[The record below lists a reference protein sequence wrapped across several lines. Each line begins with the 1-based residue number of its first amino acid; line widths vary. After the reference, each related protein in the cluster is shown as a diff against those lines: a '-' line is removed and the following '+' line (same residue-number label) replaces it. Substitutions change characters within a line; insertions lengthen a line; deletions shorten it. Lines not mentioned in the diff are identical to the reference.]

1 MSFFNISKETLAL
14 SREAENSLKEQ
25 FCERDEITEYN
36 QNKVLKAFI
45 DNNVSESCFGTTTGY
60 GYDDKGRDTLERVF
74 AQIMNT
80 EDAIIR
86 HNFVSGTH
94 TITVALFGLLRPG
107 DTLLSVAGMPYDTL
121 RGVIG
126 ISPKDGSLAEFGVKY
141 DQIDLT
147 TDGEIDYEALEKRLS
162 ESPVKIAYI
171 QRSRGYETRPSLTI
185 SEIEKITKLVKSIAP
200 QTIVMV
206 DNCYGEY
213 VEKQEPTDVGA
224 DIIMGSLIKN
234 PGGGIA
240 PTGGYIAG
248 RRDLVEKCANRLTAP
263 GIGKEVGA
271 SLGTSREM
279 YLGVF
284 NAPHAVGEA
293 VKTAIFASKI
303 FEMQGYEVTP
313 KSDEKRTDIIQ
324 TIVLGSAEK
333 MIGFCQ
339 GLQHGMP
346 VEAYVSPEPWDMPG
360 YDDPV
365 IMSSGSFTA
374 GATIELS
381 ADGPIREPY
390 AAWMQGGLNYHSA
403 KTGIL
408 LGIDSMPRAAGG
420 QTLSFKD

>member
-1 MSFFNISKETLAL
+1 MNEFFNIS
-14 SREAENSLKEQ
+14 
-25 FCERDEITEYN
+25 DEIIQLSERAEEELKPFFKSIDEIAEYN

-45 DNNVSESCFGTTTGY
+45 DNDVSESCFGITTGY

-74 AQIMNT
+74 AQIMGT
-80 EDAIIR
+80 QDAIIR

-94 TITVALFGLLRPG
+94 TITVALFGILRPN

-141 DQIDLT
+141 EQIDLT
-147 TDGEIDYEALEKRLS
+147 ENGGIDYKALEERLKK
-162 ESPVKIAYI
+162 SPVKIAYI
-171 QRSRGYETRPSLTI
+171 QRSRGYETRPSLRI
-185 SEIEKITKLVKSIAP
+185 EEIKKITELVKSISP

-213 VEKQEPTDVGA
+213 VEKLEPTQVGA

-248 RRDLVEKCANRLTAP
+248 RHDLVEKCAARLTAP

-271 SLGTSREM
+271 TLGTSREM

-293 VKTAIFASKI
+293 LKTATFASKI
-303 FEMQGYEVTP
+303 FELMGYEVTP
-313 KSDEKRTDIIQ
+313 KSNEKRTDIIQ
-324 TIVLGSAEK
+324 TVVLGSADK
-333 MIGFCQ
+333 LISFCQ
-339 GLQHGMP
+339 GLQKGMP

-408 LGIDSMPRAAGG
+408 LGLEAMKS
-420 QTLSFKD
+420 LK

>member
-1 MSFFNISKETLAL
+1 MSSFFNISPETLKL
-14 SREAENSLKEQ
+14 SKQAEEALKEQ
-25 FCERDEITEYN
+25 FLSRDEITEYN

-45 DNNVSESCFGTTTGY
+45 DNNVSESCFGVTTGY

-74 AQIMNT
+74 AQIMNC

-94 TITVALFGLLRPG
+94 TITVALFGILRPG

-126 ISPKDGSLAEFGVKY
+126 ITEKDGSLKEFGVNY
-141 DQIDLT
+141 DQVDL
-147 TDGEIDYEALEKRLS
+147 DNQGGIDYDALEKRLKA
-162 ESPVKIAYI
+162 SPVKIAYI

-185 SEIEKITKLVKSIAP
+185 AEIEKIVKLVKQIAP
-200 QTIVMV
+200 ETIVMV

-213 VEKQEPTDVGA
+213 VETKEPTDVGA

-271 SLGTSREM
+271 TLGTSREM

-293 VKTAIFASKI
+293 MKTAMFASKI

-313 KSDEKRTDIIQ
+313 KPDEYRTDIIQ
-324 TIVLGSAEK
+324 TIVLGSAENLVS
-333 MIGFCQ
+333 FCQ

-381 ADGPIREPY
+381 ADGPIRAPY
-390 AAWMQGGLNYHSA
+390 AAWMQGGLNFHSA

-408 LGIDSMPRAAGG
+408 LGIEAM
-420 QTLSFKD
+420 KN

>member
-1 MSFFNISKETLAL
+1 MKEFFNISDETLELAKTAESEL
-14 SREAENSLKEQ
+14 SGQ
-25 FCERDEITEYN
+25 FNERDEITEYN

-45 DNNVSESCFGTTTGY
+45 DNNVSESCFNYTSGY
-60 GYDDKGRDTLERVF
+60 GYDDKGRDTLEKVF
-74 AQIMNT
+74 AQIMCC

-94 TITVALFGLLRPG
+94 TITVALFGLLRPN

-126 ISPKDGSLAEFGVKY
+126 ITEKDGSLMEFGVKY
-141 DQIDLT
+141 DQVDLNEN
-147 TDGEIDYEALEKRLS
+147 GGIDYDALEQRLKK
-162 ESPVKIAYI
+162 EFVKIAYV

-185 SEIEKITKLVKSIAP
+185 AEIEKIAKLVKKVSP
-200 QTIVMV
+200 KTIVMV

-213 VEKQEPTDVGA
+213 VEKQEPCEVGA

-248 RRDLVEKCANRLTAP
+248 RRDLIEKCANRLTCP

-284 NAPHAVGEA
+284 NAPHVVGEA
-293 VKTAIFASKI
+293 VKSATFASKI
-303 FEMQGYEVTP
+303 FEMLGYEVTP

-324 TIVLGSAEK
+324 TIVLGEAQK
-333 MIGFCQ
+333 LIGFCQ

-360 YDDPV
+360 YEDPV

-381 ADGPIREPY
+381 ADGPIRPPY
-390 AAWMQGGLNYHSA
+390 AAWMQGGLNFHSA

-408 LGIDSMPRAAGG
+408 LGIEAMKKAS
-420 QTLSFKD
+420 LN

>member
-1 MSFFNISKETLAL
+1 MSSFFNISQSTLELAKKAET
-14 SREAENSLKEQ
+14 ELKEQ
-25 FCERDEITEYN
+25 FEERDEITEYN

-45 DNNVSESCFGTTTGY
+45 DNNVSESCFGSTTGY

-94 TITVALFGLLRPG
+94 TITVALFGILRPG

-126 ISPKDGSLAEFGVKY
+126 ISAKDGSLAEFGVKY
-141 DQIDLT
+141 DQVDLT
-147 TDGEIDYEALEKRLS
+147 SEGAIDYKALEERLKS
-162 ESPVKIAYI
+162 SPVKIAYI

-185 SEIEKITKLVKSIAP
+185 SEIEKITKLVKQIAP
-200 QTIVMV
+200 ETIVMV

-213 VEKQEPTDVGA
+213 VEKKEPTDVGA

-248 RRDLVEKCANRLTAP
+248 KRELVEKCANRLTAP

-293 VKTAIFASKI
+293 VKTAIFASRI
-303 FEMQGYEVTP
+303 FEMQGYDVTP
-313 KSDEKRTDIIQ
+313 KSTEPRTDIIQ

-333 MIGFCQ
+333 LIGFCQ

-381 ADGPIREPY
+381 ADGPLREPY

-408 LGIDSMPRAAGG
+408 LGIEAMKSKENA
-420 QTLSFKD
+420 

>member
-1 MSFFNISKETLAL
+1 MSFFNFSNRTLELAKT
-14 SREAENSLKEQ
+14 AEKALKEEFLQ
-25 FCERDEITEYN
+25 RDEITEYN

-45 DNNVSESCFGTTTGY
+45 DNNVSESCFGTSTGY

-94 TITVALFGLLRPG
+94 TITVALFGILRPG

-126 ISPKDGSLAEFGVKY
+126 ISPRDGSLAEFGVKY
-141 DQIDLT
+141 DQVDLLPS
-147 TDGEIDYEALEKRLS
+147 GEIDYPALEQRLKK
-162 ESPVKIAYI
+162 SPVKIAYI
-171 QRSRGYETRPSLTI
+171 QRSRGYETRPSLSI
-185 SEIEKITKLVKSIAP
+185 EEIEKITKLVKKIAP
-200 QTIVMV
+200 ETIVMV

-213 VEKQEPTDVGA
+213 VEKKEPTDVGA

-271 SLGTSREM
+271 TLGTSREM

-293 VKTAIFASKI
+293 VKTAMFASKI
-303 FEMQGYEVTP
+303 FELLGYEVLP
-313 KSDEKRTDIIQ
+313 KPNEKRTDIIQ
-324 TIVLGSAEK
+324 TIVLGSAQK
-333 MIGFCQ
+333 LIGFCQ

-365 IMSSGSFTA
+365 IMSSGSFTG

-381 ADGPIREPY
+381 ADGPLREPY

-408 LGIDSMPRAAGG
+408 LGLENIFSQSLD
-420 QTLSFKD
+420 D

>member
-1 MSFFNISKETLAL
+1 MSSFFNISKETLEL
-14 SREAENSLKEQ
+14 SKQAEEALKEQ
-25 FCERDEITEYN
+25 FLSRDEITEYN

-45 DNNVSESCFGTTTGY
+45 DNNVSESCFGVTTGY

-74 AQIMNT
+74 AQIMGC

-94 TITVALFGLLRPG
+94 TITVALFGILRPG

-126 ISPKDGSLAEFGVKY
+126 ITEKDGSLKEFGVNY
-141 DQIDLT
+141 DQVDL
-147 TDGEIDYEALEKRLS
+147 DKNGGIDYTALEKRLKA
-162 ESPVKIAYI
+162 SPVKIAYI

-185 SEIEKITKLVKSIAP
+185 AEIEKIVKLVKQIAP
-200 QTIVMV
+200 ETIVMV

-213 VEKQEPTDVGA
+213 VEIHEPTDVGA

-271 SLGTSREM
+271 TLGTSREM

-293 VKTAIFASKI
+293 MKTAMFASKI
-303 FEMQGYEVTP
+303 FELQGFEVTP
-313 KSDEKRTDIIQ
+313 KSDEYRTDIIQ
-324 TIVLGSAEK
+324 TIVLGSAK
-333 MIGFCQ
+333 KLVAFCQ

-381 ADGPIREPY
+381 ADGPIRAPY

-408 LGIDSMPRAAGG
+408 LGIEAM
-420 QTLSFKD
+420 KN

>member
-1 MSFFNISKETLAL
+1 MNEFFNISDEILNLAAK
-14 SREAENSLKEQ
+14 AEEELKPQ
-25 FCERDEITEYN
+25 FKAIDEITEYN

-126 ISPKDGSLAEFGVKY
+126 ISPKDGSLKEFGVNY
-141 DQIDLT
+141 EQIDL
-147 TDGEIDYEALEKRLS
+147 DENGGIDYKALEERLKS
-162 ESPVKIAYI
+162 SPVKIAYI

-185 SEIEKITKLVKSIAP
+185 SEIEKTVKLVKSICP
-200 QTIVMV
+200 ETIVMV

-213 VEKQEPTDVGA
+213 VEKKEPTDVGA

-248 RRDLVEKCANRLTAP
+248 KRDLVEKCAARLTAP

-271 SLGTSREM
+271 TLGTSREM

-293 VKTAIFASKI
+293 LKTATFASKI
-303 FEMQGYEVTP
+303 FEMQGFEVTP

-324 TIVLGSAEK
+324 TVVLGSAEK
-333 MIGFCQ
+333 LIGFCQ

-408 LGIDSMPRAAGG
+408 LGIESM
-420 QTLSFKD
+420 KNK

>member
-1 MSFFNISKETLAL
+1 MNEFFNISDEILNLAAK
-14 SREAENSLKEQ
+14 AEEELKPQ
-25 FCERDEITEYN
+25 FKAIDEITEYN

-126 ISPKDGSLAEFGVKY
+126 ISPKDGSLKEFGVNY
-141 DQIDLT
+141 EQIDL
-147 TDGEIDYEALEKRLS
+147 DENGGIDYKALEERLKS
-162 ESPVKIAYI
+162 SPVKIAYI

-185 SEIEKITKLVKSIAP
+185 SEIEKTVKLVKSICP
-200 QTIVMV
+200 ETIVMV

-213 VEKQEPTDVGA
+213 VEEKEPTDVGA

-248 RRDLVEKCANRLTAP
+248 KRDLVEKCAARLTAP

-271 SLGTSREM
+271 TLGTSREM

-293 VKTAIFASKI
+293 LKTATFASKI
-303 FEMQGYEVTP
+303 FEMQGFEVTP
-313 KSDEKRTDIIQ
+313 KSNEKRTDIIQ
-324 TIVLGSAEK
+324 TVVLGSAEK
-333 MIGFCQ
+333 LIGFCQ

-403 KTGIL
+403 KMGIL
-408 LGIDSMPRAAGG
+408 LGIESM
-420 QTLSFKD
+420 KNK

>member
-1 MSFFNISKETLAL
+1 MNKFFNISDEILNLATK
-14 SREAENSLKEQ
+14 AEEELKPQ
-25 FCERDEITEYN
+25 FKAIDEITEYN

-45 DNNVSESCFGTTTGY
+45 DNNVSESCFGMTTGY

-74 AQIMNT
+74 SQIMNT

-94 TITVALFGLLRPG
+94 TITVALFGILRPN

-126 ISPKDGSLAEFGVKY
+126 ISPRDGSLKEFGVNY
-141 DQIDLT
+141 EQIDL
-147 TDGEIDYEALEKRLS
+147 DEKGGIDYKALEERLKQ
-162 ESPVKIAYI
+162 SPVKIAYI

-185 SEIEKITKLVKSIAP
+185 SEIEKTVKLIKSICP
-200 QTIVMV
+200 KTIVMV

-213 VEKQEPTDVGA
+213 VEKLEPTDVGA

-248 RRDLVEKCANRLTAP
+248 KRDLVEKCAARLTAP

-271 SLGTSREM
+271 TLGTSREM

-293 VKTAIFASKI
+293 LKTATFASKM
-303 FEMQGYEVTP
+303 FEMQGFEVTP

-324 TIVLGSAEK
+324 TVVLGSAEK
-333 MIGFCQ
+333 LIGFCQ

-408 LGIDSMPRAAGG
+408 LGIEAM
-420 QTLSFKD
+420 KNK

>member
-1 MSFFNISKETLAL
+1 MSSFFNISKETLEL
-14 SREAENSLKEQ
+14 SKQAEEALKEQ
-25 FCERDEITEYN
+25 FLSRDEITEHN

-45 DNNVSESCFGTTTGY
+45 DNNVSESCFGVTTGY

-74 AQIMNT
+74 AQIMGC

-94 TITVALFGLLRPG
+94 TITVALFGILRPG

-126 ISPKDGSLAEFGVKY
+126 ITEKDGSLKEFGVNY
-141 DQIDLT
+141 DQVDL
-147 TDGEIDYEALEKRLS
+147 DKNGGIDYTALEKRLKA
-162 ESPVKIAYI
+162 SPVKIAYI

-185 SEIEKITKLVKSIAP
+185 AEIEKIVKLVKQIAP
-200 QTIVMV
+200 ETIVMV

-213 VEKQEPTDVGA
+213 VEIHEPTDVGA

-271 SLGTSREM
+271 TLGTSREM

-293 VKTAIFASKI
+293 MKTAMFASKI
-303 FEMQGYEVTP
+303 FELQGFEVTP
-313 KSDEKRTDIIQ
+313 KSDEYRTDIIQ
-324 TIVLGSAEK
+324 TIVLGSAERLVA
-333 MIGFCQ
+333 FCQ

-381 ADGPIREPY
+381 ADGPIRPPY

-408 LGIDSMPRAAGG
+408 LGIEAM
-420 QTLSFKD
+420 KN

>member
-1 MSFFNISKETLAL
+1 MNEFFNISDEILNLAT
-14 SREAENSLKEQ
+14 EAEEELKPQ
-25 FCERDEITEYN
+25 FKAIDEITEYN

-126 ISPKDGSLAEFGVKY
+126 ISPKDGSLKEFGVNY
-141 DQIDLT
+141 EQIDL
-147 TDGEIDYEALEKRLS
+147 DENGGIDYKALEERLKS
-162 ESPVKIAYI
+162 SPVKIAYI

-185 SEIEKITKLVKSIAP
+185 SEIEKTVKLVKSICP
-200 QTIVMV
+200 ETIVMV

-213 VEKQEPTDVGA
+213 VENKEPTDVGA

-248 RRDLVEKCANRLTAP
+248 KRDLVEKCAARLTAP

-271 SLGTSREM
+271 TLGTSREM

-293 VKTAIFASKI
+293 LKTATFASKI
-303 FEMQGYEVTP
+303 FEMQGFEVTP
-313 KSDEKRTDIIQ
+313 KSNEKRTDIIQ
-324 TIVLGSAEK
+324 TVVLGSAEK
-333 MIGFCQ
+333 LIGFCQ

-408 LGIDSMPRAAGG
+408 LGIESM
-420 QTLSFKD
+420 KNK

>member
-1 MSFFNISKETLAL
+1 MNEFFNISDEILNLANK
-14 SREAENSLKEQ
+14 AEEELKPQ
-25 FCERDEITEYN
+25 FKAIDEITEYN

-126 ISPKDGSLAEFGVKY
+126 ISPRDGSLKEFGVNY
-141 DQIDLT
+141 EQIDL
-147 TDGEIDYEALEKRLS
+147 DENGGIDYKALEERLKS
-162 ESPVKIAYI
+162 SPVKIAYI

-185 SEIEKITKLVKSIAP
+185 SEIEKTVKLVKSICP
-200 QTIVMV
+200 ETIVMV

-213 VEKQEPTDVGA
+213 VEKLEPTDVGA

-248 RRDLVEKCANRLTAP
+248 KRDLVEKCAARLTAP

-271 SLGTSREM
+271 TLGTSREM

-293 VKTAIFASKI
+293 LKTATFASKI
-303 FEMQGYEVTP
+303 FEMQGFEVMP

-324 TIVLGSAEK
+324 TVVLGSAEK
-333 MIGFCQ
+333 LIGFCQ

-408 LGIDSMPRAAGG
+408 LGIESM
-420 QTLSFKD
+420 KNK

>member
-1 MSFFNISKETLAL
+1 MNEFFNISDEILNLAAK
-14 SREAENSLKEQ
+14 AEEELKPQ
-25 FCERDEITEYN
+25 FKAIDEITEYN

-126 ISPKDGSLAEFGVKY
+126 ISPKDGSLKEFGVNY
-141 DQIDLT
+141 EQIDL
-147 TDGEIDYEALEKRLS
+147 DENGGIDYNALEERLKS
-162 ESPVKIAYI
+162 SPVKIAYI

-185 SEIEKITKLVKSIAP
+185 SEIEKTVKLVKSICP
-200 QTIVMV
+200 ETIVMV

-213 VEKQEPTDVGA
+213 VEKKEPTDVGA

-248 RRDLVEKCANRLTAP
+248 KRDLVEKCAARLTAP

-271 SLGTSREM
+271 TLGTSREM

-293 VKTAIFASKI
+293 LKTATFASKI
-303 FEMQGYEVTP
+303 FEMQGFEVTP

-324 TIVLGSAEK
+324 TVVLGSAEK
-333 MIGFCQ
+333 LIGFCQ

-408 LGIDSMPRAAGG
+408 LGIESM
-420 QTLSFKD
+420 KNK

>member
-1 MSFFNISKETLAL
+1 MNEFFNISDEILNLAAK
-14 SREAENSLKEQ
+14 AEEELKPQ
-25 FCERDEITEYN
+25 FKAIDEITEYN

-126 ISPKDGSLAEFGVKY
+126 ISPKDGSLKEFGVNY
-141 DQIDLT
+141 EQIDL
-147 TDGEIDYEALEKRLS
+147 DENGGIDYKALEERLKS
-162 ESPVKIAYI
+162 SPVKIAYI

-185 SEIEKITKLVKSIAP
+185 SEIEKTVKLVKSICP
-200 QTIVMV
+200 ETIVMV

-213 VEKQEPTDVGA
+213 VEEKEPTDVGA

-248 RRDLVEKCANRLTAP
+248 KRDLVEKCAARLTAP

-271 SLGTSREM
+271 TLGTSREM

-293 VKTAIFASKI
+293 LKTATFASKI
-303 FEMQGYEVTP
+303 FEMQGFEVTP
-313 KSDEKRTDIIQ
+313 KSNEKRTDIIQ
-324 TIVLGSAEK
+324 TVVLGSAEK
-333 MIGFCQ
+333 LIGFCQ

-408 LGIDSMPRAAGG
+408 LGIESM
-420 QTLSFKD
+420 KNK

>member
-1 MSFFNISKETLAL
+1 MNEFFNISDEILNLAAK
-14 SREAENSLKEQ
+14 AEEELKPQ
-25 FCERDEITEYN
+25 FKAIDEITEYN

-126 ISPKDGSLAEFGVKY
+126 ISPKDGSLKEFGVNY
-141 DQIDLT
+141 EQIDL
-147 TDGEIDYEALEKRLS
+147 DKNGGIDYKALEERLKS
-162 ESPVKIAYI
+162 SPVKIAYI

-185 SEIEKITKLVKSIAP
+185 SEIEKTVKLVKSICP
-200 QTIVMV
+200 ETIVMV

-213 VEKQEPTDVGA
+213 VEEKEPTDVGA

-248 RRDLVEKCANRLTAP
+248 KRDLVEKCAARLTAP

-271 SLGTSREM
+271 TLGTSREM

-293 VKTAIFASKI
+293 LKTATFASKI
-303 FEMQGYEVTP
+303 FEMQGFEVTP

-324 TIVLGSAEK
+324 TVVLGSAEK
-333 MIGFCQ
+333 LIGFCQ

-408 LGIDSMPRAAGG
+408 LGIESM
-420 QTLSFKD
+420 KNK

>member
-1 MSFFNISKETLAL
+1 MNSFFDISEETSNL
-14 SREAENSLKEQ
+14 SKIAETELKAQ
-25 FCERDEITEYN
+25 FLERDAITEYN

-74 AQIMNT
+74 AQIMNC

-94 TITVALFGLLRPG
+94 TITVALFGILRPG

-126 ISPKDGSLAEFGVKY
+126 ISEKDGSLKEFGVNY
-141 DQIDLT
+141 DQIDLKAEGT
-147 TDGEIDYEALEKRLS
+147 VDYDALEKRLKL
-162 ESPVKIAYI
+162 SPVKIAYI

-185 SEIEKITKLVKSIAP
+185 SEIEKITKLVKKCAP
-200 QTIVMV
+200 ETIVMV

-248 RRDLVEKCANRLTAP
+248 RADLVEKCANRLTAP

-271 SLGTSREM
+271 TLNTCREM

-293 VKTAIFASKI
+293 IKTATFASKI
-303 FEMQGYEVTP
+303 FEMLGYEVTP
-313 KSDEKRTDIIQ
+313 KSDEYRTDIIQ
-324 TIVLGSAEK
+324 TVVLKSADK
-333 MIGFCQ
+333 LIKFCQ

-381 ADGPIREPY
+381 ADGPIRPPY

-408 LGIDSMPRAAGG
+408 LGIEAMKKS
-420 QTLSFKD
+420 

>member
-1 MSFFNISKETLAL
+1 MKEFFNISTETLAL
-14 SREAENSLKEQ
+14 ADKVEQSLEKKFKEI
-25 FCERDEITEYN
+25 DKITQYN

-45 DNNVSESCFGTTTGY
+45 DNQVSEACFSTTYGY
-60 GYDDKGRDTLERVF
+60 GYSDKGRDTLEAVF
-74 AQIMNT
+74 AQIMGC

-86 HNFVSGTH
+86 HAFVSGTH
-94 TITVALFGLLRPG
+94 TISVALFGLLRPN

-126 ISPKDGSLAEFGVKY
+126 ITETKGSLKEFGVNY

-147 TDGEIDYEALEKRLS
+147 PDGTVDYSALEDRLKK
-162 ESPVKIAYI
+162 EFVKIAYI

-185 SEIEKITKLVKSIAP
+185 AEIEKITSLVKRVSP
-200 QTIVMV
+200 ETIMMV

-213 VEKQEPTDVGA
+213 VEYDEPTDVGA

-248 RRDLVEKCANRLTAP
+248 KRELVELCAARLTAP
-263 GIGKEVGA
+263 GIGKEIGA
-271 SLGTSREM
+271 SLGNNRELF
-279 YLGVF
+279 LGVF
-284 NAPHAVGEA
+284 SAPHVVGEA
-293 VKTAIFASKI
+293 LKTAVFASAL
-303 FEMQGYEVTP
+303 FEELGYTVTP

-324 TIVLGSAEK
+324 TVILNSAENLVS
-333 MIGFCQ
+333 FCQ
-339 GLQHGMP
+339 GLQKGMP
-346 VEAYVSPEPWDMPG
+346 VEAFVCPEPWDMPG
-360 YDDPV
+360 YTDPV
-365 IMSSGSFTA
+365 IMSCGAFTA

-381 ADGPIREPY
+381 ADGPLRPPY

-408 LGIDSMPRAAGG
+408 LGIEAM
-420 QTLSFKD
+420 KKN

>member
-1 MSFFNISKETLAL
+1 MSFFDISEETLRL
-14 SREAENSLKEQ
+14 CNQAESELKEQ
-25 FCERDEITEYN
+25 FKQRDEITEYN

-74 AQIMNT
+74 AQIMNC

-94 TITVALFGLLRPG
+94 TITVALFGILRPG

-126 ISPKDGSLAEFGVKY
+126 ISERDGSLKEFGVNY
-141 DQIDLT
+141 DQVDLLS
-147 TDGEIDYEALEKRLS
+147 DGTVDYKALEERLKK
-162 ESPVKIAYI
+162 EPVKIAYI

-185 SEIEKITKLVKSIAP
+185 KEIEKITKLVKSIAP
-200 QTIVMV
+200 ETIVMV

-213 VEKQEPTDVGA
+213 VEKLEPTDVGA

-248 RRDLVEKCANRLTAP
+248 KRDLVEKCANRLTAP

-293 VKTAIFASKI
+293 VKTATFASRI
-303 FEMQGYEVTP
+303 FELQGYEVTP
-313 KSDEKRTDIIQ
+313 KSDEYRTDIIQ

-333 MIGFCQ
+333 LIGFCQ

-381 ADGPIREPY
+381 ADGPVREPY

-403 KTGIL
+403 KTGVL
-408 LGIDSMPRAAGG
+408 LGIEAM
-420 QTLSFKD
+420 KNK

>member
-1 MSFFNISKETLAL
+1 MNEFFNISDEIIQL
-14 SREAENSLKEQ
+14 SERAEEELKPL
-25 FCERDEITEYN
+25 FKSIDEITEYN

-45 DNNVSESCFGTTTGY
+45 DNDVSESCFGTTTGY

-74 AQIMNT
+74 AQIMGT
-80 EDAIIR
+80 QDAIIR

-94 TITVALFGLLRPG
+94 TITVALFGILRPN

-147 TDGEIDYEALEKRLS
+147 ENGGIDYKALEERLKK
-162 ESPVKIAYI
+162 SPVKIAYI
-171 QRSRGYETRPSLTI
+171 QRSRGYETRPSLSI
-185 SEIEKITKLVKSIAP
+185 EEIKKITELVKSISP

-213 VEKQEPTDVGA
+213 VEKLEPTQVGA

-248 RRDLVEKCANRLTAP
+248 RHDLVEKCAARLTAP

-271 SLGTSREM
+271 TLGTSREM

-293 VKTAIFASKI
+293 LKTATFASKI
-303 FEMQGYEVTP
+303 FELMGYEVTP

-324 TIVLGSAEK
+324 TVVLRSADK
-333 MIGFCQ
+333 LISFCQ
-339 GLQHGMP
+339 GLQKGMP

-408 LGIDSMPRAAGG
+408 LGLEAMKS
-420 QTLSFKD
+420 LK

>member
-1 MSFFNISKETLAL
+1 MNEFFNISDEILNLAAK
-14 SREAENSLKEQ
+14 AEEELKPQ
-25 FCERDEITEYN
+25 FKAIDEITEYN

-126 ISPKDGSLAEFGVKY
+126 ISPKDGSLKEFGVNY
-141 DQIDLT
+141 EQIDL
-147 TDGEIDYEALEKRLS
+147 DENGGIDYKALEERLKS
-162 ESPVKIAYI
+162 SPVKIAYI

-185 SEIEKITKLVKSIAP
+185 SEIEKTVKLVKSICP
-200 QTIVMV
+200 ETIVMV

-213 VEKQEPTDVGA
+213 VEEKEPTDVGA

-248 RRDLVEKCANRLTAP
+248 KRDLVEKCAARLTAP

-271 SLGTSREM
+271 TLGTSREM

-293 VKTAIFASKI
+293 LKTATFASKI
-303 FEMQGYEVTP
+303 FEMQGFEVTP

-324 TIVLGSAEK
+324 TVVLGSAEK
-333 MIGFCQ
+333 LIGFCQ

-408 LGIDSMPRAAGG
+408 LGIESM
-420 QTLSFKD
+420 KNK

>member
-1 MSFFNISKETLAL
+1 MKEFFNISTETLAL
-14 SREAENSLKEQ
+14 ADKVEKSLEKKFKEI
-25 FCERDEITEYN
+25 DKITQYN

-45 DNNVSESCFGTTTGY
+45 DNQVSEACFSTTYGY
-60 GYDDKGRDTLERVF
+60 GYSDKGRDTLEAVF
-74 AQIMNT
+74 AQIMGC

-86 HNFVSGTH
+86 HAFVSGTH
-94 TITVALFGLLRPG
+94 TISVALFGLLRPN

-126 ISPKDGSLAEFGVKY
+126 ITETKGSLKEFGVNY

-147 TDGEIDYEALEKRLS
+147 PDGTVDYSALEDRLKK
-162 ESPVKIAYI
+162 EFVKIAYI

-185 SEIEKITKLVKSIAP
+185 AEIEKITSLVKRVSP
-200 QTIVMV
+200 ETIVMV

-213 VEKQEPTDVGA
+213 VEYDEPTDVGA

-248 RRDLVEKCANRLTAP
+248 KRELVELCAARLTAP
-263 GIGKEVGA
+263 GIGKEIGA
-271 SLGTSREM
+271 SLGNNRELF
-279 YLGVF
+279 LGVF
-284 NAPHAVGEA
+284 SAPHVVGEA
-293 VKTAIFASKI
+293 LKTAVFASAL
-303 FEMQGYEVTP
+303 FEELGYTVTP

-324 TIVLGSAEK
+324 TVILNSAENLVS
-333 MIGFCQ
+333 FCQ
-339 GLQHGMP
+339 GLQKGMP
-346 VEAYVSPEPWDMPG
+346 VEAFVCPEPWDMPG
-360 YDDPV
+360 YTDPV
-365 IMSSGSFTA
+365 IMSCGAFTA

-381 ADGPIREPY
+381 ADGPLRPPY

-408 LGIDSMPRAAGG
+408 LGIEAM
-420 QTLSFKD
+420 KKN

>member
-1 MSFFNISKETLAL
+1 MNEFFNISDEILNLAAKAEKE
-14 SREAENSLKEQ
+14 LKPQ
-25 FCERDEITEYN
+25 FKAIDEITEYN

-126 ISPKDGSLAEFGVKY
+126 ISPKDGSLKEFGVNY
-141 DQIDLT
+141 EQIDL
-147 TDGEIDYEALEKRLS
+147 DENGGIDYKALEERLKS
-162 ESPVKIAYI
+162 SPVKIAYI

-185 SEIEKITKLVKSIAP
+185 SEIEKTVKLVKSICP
-200 QTIVMV
+200 ETIVMV

-213 VEKQEPTDVGA
+213 VENKEPTDVGA

-248 RRDLVEKCANRLTAP
+248 KRDLVEKCAARLTAP

-271 SLGTSREM
+271 TLGTSREM

-293 VKTAIFASKI
+293 LKTATFASKI
-303 FEMQGYEVTP
+303 FEMQGFEVTP
-313 KSDEKRTDIIQ
+313 KSNEKRTDIIQ
-324 TIVLGSAEK
+324 TVVLGSAEK
-333 MIGFCQ
+333 LIGFCQ

-408 LGIDSMPRAAGG
+408 LGIESM
-420 QTLSFKD
+420 KNK

>member
-1 MSFFNISKETLAL
+1 MSFFNFSEDTLKL
-14 SREAENSLKEQ
+14 GITAENALKEQ
-25 FCERDEITEYN
+25 FAQRDEITEYN

-45 DNNVSESCFGTTTGY
+45 DNNVSDSCFNMTSGY

-74 AQIMNT
+74 AQIMNC

-94 TITVALFGLLRPG
+94 TITVALFGILRPG

-126 ISPKDGSLAEFGVKY
+126 ISPQDGSLSEFGVDY
-141 DQIDLT
+141 DQVDLLPN
-147 TDGEIDYEALEKRLS
+147 GGIDYKALEARLKK
-162 ESPVKIAYI
+162 SPVKIAYI

-185 SEIEKITKLVKSIAP
+185 DEIEKITKLVKKTAP
-200 QTIVMV
+200 ETIVMV

-213 VEKQEPTDVGA
+213 VEKREPTDVGA

-234 PGGGIA
+234 AGGGIA

-248 RRDLVEKCANRLTAP
+248 KRDLVEKCANRLTAP
-263 GIGKEVGA
+263 GLGKEIGA
-271 SLGTSREM
+271 TLGVLREL

-284 NAPHAVGEA
+284 NAPHTVGEA
-293 VKTAIFASKI
+293 VKTAMFASKI
-303 FEMQGYEVTP
+303 FEILGYEVTP
-313 KSDEKRTDIIQ
+313 RSDEKRTDIIQ

-333 MIGFCQ
+333 LIGFCK
-339 GLQHGMP
+339 GLQKGMP
-346 VEAYVSPEPWDMPG
+346 VEAYVSPEPSDMPG

-365 IMSSGSFTA
+365 IMSSGSFTS

-381 ADGPIREPY
+381 ADGPIRPPY
-390 AAWMQGGLNYHSA
+390 AAWLQGGLNYHSA

-408 LGIDSMPRAAGG
+408 LGVEAMKGNC
-420 QTLSFKD
+420 

>member
-1 MSFFNISKETLAL
+1 MKEFFNISTETLAL
-14 SREAENSLKEQ
+14 ADKVEQSLEKKFKEI
-25 FCERDEITEYN
+25 DKITQYN

-45 DNNVSESCFGTTTGY
+45 DNQVSEACFSTTYGY
-60 GYDDKGRDTLERVF
+60 GYSDKGRDTLEAVF
-74 AQIMNT
+74 AQIMGC

-86 HNFVSGTH
+86 HAFVSGTH
-94 TITVALFGLLRPG
+94 TISVALFGLLRPN

-126 ISPKDGSLAEFGVKY
+126 ITETKGSLKEFGVNY

-147 TDGEIDYEALEKRLS
+147 PDGTVDYSALEDRLKK
-162 ESPVKIAYI
+162 EFVKIAYI

-185 SEIEKITKLVKSIAP
+185 AEIEKITSLVKRVSP
-200 QTIVMV
+200 ETIVMV

-213 VEKQEPTDVGA
+213 VEYDEPTDVGA

-248 RRDLVEKCANRLTAP
+248 KRELVELCAARLTAP
-263 GIGKEVGA
+263 GIGKEIGA
-271 SLGTSREM
+271 SLGNNRELF
-279 YLGVF
+279 LGVF
-284 NAPHAVGEA
+284 SAPHVVGEA
-293 VKTAIFASKI
+293 LKTAVFASAL
-303 FEMQGYEVTP
+303 FEELGYTVTP

-324 TIVLGSAEK
+324 TVVLDSAENLVS
-333 MIGFCQ
+333 FCQ
-339 GLQHGMP
+339 GLQKGMP
-346 VEAYVSPEPWDMPG
+346 VEAFVCPEPWDMPG
-360 YDDPV
+360 YTDPV
-365 IMSSGSFTA
+365 IMSCGAFTA

-381 ADGPIREPY
+381 ADGPLRPPY

-408 LGIDSMPRAAGG
+408 LGVEAM
-420 QTLSFKD
+420 KKN

>member
-1 MSFFNISKETLAL
+1 MKEFFNISTETLAL
-14 SREAENSLKEQ
+14 ADKVEQSLEKKFKEI
-25 FCERDEITEYN
+25 DKITQYN

-45 DNNVSESCFGTTTGY
+45 DNQVSEACFSTTYGY
-60 GYDDKGRDTLERVF
+60 GYSDKGRDTLEAVF
-74 AQIMNT
+74 AQIMGC

-86 HNFVSGTH
+86 HAFVSGTH
-94 TITVALFGLLRPG
+94 TISVALFGLLRPN

-126 ISPKDGSLAEFGVKY
+126 ITETKGSLKEFGVNY

-147 TDGEIDYEALEKRLS
+147 PDGTVDYSALEDRLKK
-162 ESPVKIAYI
+162 EFVKIAYI

-185 SEIEKITKLVKSIAP
+185 SEIEKITSLVKRVSP
-200 QTIVMV
+200 ETIVMV

-213 VEKQEPTDVGA
+213 VEYDEPTDVGA

-248 RRDLVEKCANRLTAP
+248 KRELVELCAARLTAP
-263 GIGKEVGA
+263 GIGKEIGA
-271 SLGTSREM
+271 SLGNNRELF
-279 YLGVF
+279 LGVF
-284 NAPHAVGEA
+284 SAPHVVGEA
-293 VKTAIFASKI
+293 LKTAVFASAL
-303 FEMQGYEVTP
+303 FEELGYTVTP

-324 TIVLGSAEK
+324 TVILNSAENLVS
-333 MIGFCQ
+333 FCQ
-339 GLQHGMP
+339 GLQKGMP
-346 VEAYVSPEPWDMPG
+346 VEAFVCPEPWDMPG
-360 YDDPV
+360 YTDPV
-365 IMSSGSFTA
+365 IMSCGAFTA

-381 ADGPIREPY
+381 ADGPLRPPY

-408 LGIDSMPRAAGG
+408 LGIEAM
-420 QTLSFKD
+420 KKN

>member
-185 SEIEKITKLVKSIAP
+185 SEIKKITKLVKSIAP

>member
-1 MSFFNISKETLAL
+1 MKEFFNISTETLAL
-14 SREAENSLKEQ
+14 ADKVEQSLEKKFKEI
-25 FCERDEITEYN
+25 DKITQYN

-45 DNNVSESCFGTTTGY
+45 DNQVSEACFSTTYGY
-60 GYDDKGRDTLERVF
+60 GYSDKGRDTLEAVF
-74 AQIMNT
+74 AQIMGC

-86 HNFVSGTH
+86 HAFVSGTH
-94 TITVALFGLLRPG
+94 TISVALFGLLRPN

-126 ISPKDGSLAEFGVKY
+126 ITETKGSLKEFGVNY

-147 TDGEIDYEALEKRLS
+147 PDGTVDYSALEDRLKK
-162 ESPVKIAYI
+162 EFVKIAYI

-185 SEIEKITKLVKSIAP
+185 AEIEKITSLVKRVSP
-200 QTIVMV
+200 ETIVMV

-213 VEKQEPTDVGA
+213 VEYDEPTDVGA

-248 RRDLVEKCANRLTAP
+248 KRELVELCAARLTAP
-263 GIGKEVGA
+263 GIGKEIGA
-271 SLGTSREM
+271 SLGNNRELF
-279 YLGVF
+279 LGVF
-284 NAPHAVGEA
+284 SAPHVVGEA
-293 VKTAIFASKI
+293 LKTAVFASAL
-303 FEMQGYEVTP
+303 FEELGYTVTP

-324 TIVLGSAEK
+324 TVILNSAENLVS
-333 MIGFCQ
+333 FCQ
-339 GLQHGMP
+339 GLQKGMP
-346 VEAYVSPEPWDMPG
+346 VEAFVCPEPWDMPG
-360 YDDPV
+360 YTDPV
-365 IMSSGSFTA
+365 IMSCGAFTA

-381 ADGPIREPY
+381 ADGPLRPPY

-408 LGIDSMPRAAGG
+408 LGIEAM
-420 QTLSFKD
+420 KKN